1 MKKQKKAGRR
11 DGALPFRMSED
22 LVVIVRDIAQ
32 REDRTVRSV
41 MDRIARAGLAAEGI
55 NA

>member
-1 MKKQKKAGRR
+1 MKQPQKKKSA
-11 DGALPFRMSED
+11 DGTLPFRMSED
-22 LVVIVRDIAQ
+22 LVVIVRDVA
-32 REDRTVRSV
+32 RKEDRTVRSV